1 MGAAR
6 IRKFT
11 PSRHPRSLAST
22 SDPHLVFCLSNLV
35 CGRINLPCRC
45 LWGSL
50 EPPCHLWSR
59 FKGTKGI
66 RFPMIPSMIPSPENQ
81 PEALPAHREVQRP
94 DAQGDQWTGE
104 SWKIPIIR
112 LHVFCTLTAS
122 VESSSKTFLQS
133 PTWSVVLTRSYNL
146 RGSTT
151 LSLYQRLH
159 GALPFTVL
167 QEKSLSWIAISVM
180 HTLATQVGDS

>member
-11 PSRHPRSLAST
+11 PSRHSRSLAST
-22 SDPHLVFCLSNLV
+22 SGPQLVFCLSDLV
-35 CGRINLPCRC
+35 CGRINLPHRC

-50 EPPCHLWSR
+50 EPPCHFWSR
-59 FKGTKGI
+59 FKGTEGI
-66 RFPMIPSMIPSPENQ
+66 RFPMIPSMILHQ
-81 PEALPAHREVQRP
+81 PEALPAHRQVQRP

-104 SWKIPIIR
+104 SWKISIIR
-112 LHVFCTLTAS
+112 LHVFCTLTVS

-133 PTWSVVLTRSYNL
+133 PTRSVVLTRWYNL
-146 RGSTT
+146 HGSTT

-180 HTLATQVGDS
+180 YTLATHAGDS